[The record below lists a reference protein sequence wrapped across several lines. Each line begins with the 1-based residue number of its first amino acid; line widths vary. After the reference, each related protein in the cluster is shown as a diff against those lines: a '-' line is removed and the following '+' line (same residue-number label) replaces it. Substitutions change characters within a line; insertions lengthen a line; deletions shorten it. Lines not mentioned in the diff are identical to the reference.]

1 MTLYKFKNQN
11 TNIEA
16 FVLENNTTGD
26 ISESV
31 NLKYIDNN
39 FYEGIS
45 INEYLKT
52 PYLVM
57 LFKKEYK
64 TLEELE
70 LDFVEEFI
78 WLNYTLVIIN
88 TTRK

>member
-1 MTLYKFKNQN
+1 MTLYKFKNQK
-11 TNIEA
+11 TNREA
-16 FVLENNTTGD
+16 FILENNITGD

-31 NLKYIDNN
+31 NLKHIDNN
-39 FYEGIS
+39 LYETIS
-45 INEYLKT
+45 INEYLKAS
-52 PYLVM
+52 YLVM

-78 WLNYTLVIIN
+78 
-88 TTRK
+88 

>member
-11 TNIEA
+11 TSIEA

-31 NLKYIDNN
+31 NLKYIGNY
-39 FYEGIS
+39 YEGIS
-45 INEYLKT
+45 INEYLKA

-78 WLNYTLVIIN
+78 
-88 TTRK
+88 

>member
-1 MTLYKFKNQN
+1 MKFYKFKNQN

-16 FVLENNTTGD
+16 FVLENNITGD

-39 FYEGIS
+39 FYDGIS
-45 INEYLKT
+45 INEYLKI

-78 WLNYTLVIIN
+78 
-88 TTRK
+88 

>member
-1 MTLYKFKNQN
+1 MTLYKFKNQI

-45 INEYLKT
+45 INEYLKV

-78 WLNYTLVIIN
+78 
-88 TTRK
+88 

>member
-1 MTLYKFKNQN
+1 MTLYKFKNQI

-16 FVLENNTTGD
+16 FVLENNTSGD

-45 INEYLKT
+45 INEYLKV

-78 WLNYTLVIIN
+78 
-88 TTRK
+88 

>member
-1 MTLYKFKNQN
+1 MTLYKFKNQK
-11 TNIEA
+11 TNLEA
-16 FVLENNTTGD
+16 FVLENNITGD

-39 FYEGIS
+39 FYERIS
-45 INEYLKT
+45 INEYLKA

-78 WLNYTLVIIN
+78 
-88 TTRK
+88 

>member
-39 FYEGIS
+39 FYDGIS

-52 PYLVM
+52 PYLIM
-57 LFKKEYK
+57 FLKKNIK
-64 TLEELE
+64 L
-70 LDFVEEFI
+70 
-78 WLNYTLVIIN
+78 
-88 TTRK
+88 

>member
-11 TNIEA
+11 TSIEA

-39 FYEGIS
+39 IIDGIS
-45 INEYLKT
+45 INKYLKT

-78 WLNYTLVIIN
+78 
-88 TTRK
+88 

>member
-31 NLKYIDNN
+31 NLKHIENN

-78 WLNYTLVIIN
+78 
-88 TTRK
+88 

>member
-11 TNIEA
+11 TNLEA
-16 FVLENNTTGD
+16 FVLENNTTGE

-39 FYEGIS
+39 VYDDEIS
-45 INEYLKT
+45 INEYLKA

-78 WLNYTLVIIN
+78 
-88 TTRK
+88 

>member
-39 FYEGIS
+39 FIDGIS

-78 WLNYTLVIIN
+78 
-88 TTRK
+88 